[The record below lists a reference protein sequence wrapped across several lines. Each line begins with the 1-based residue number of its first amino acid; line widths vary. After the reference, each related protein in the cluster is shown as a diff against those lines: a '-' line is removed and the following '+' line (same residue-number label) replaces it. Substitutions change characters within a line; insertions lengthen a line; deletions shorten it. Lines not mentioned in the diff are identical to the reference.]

1 MKKLIAAATAILL
14 TTGLTACSGNTE
26 ASVASTASGSELT
39 TAEIKLD
46 LPENWT
52 VTVGDKV
59 YEIIVGLGSTSDES
73 TSAAESFKA
82 LCEENGTSY
91 LAYAVNDE
99 GTVVLTITALTI
111 TDDETTGEHL
121 YLEEYARQNHDTE
134 IFNYQANGGYIRNS
148 SFGEEKIAGKDG
160 YLSHFE
166 LCTDEEVSQM
176 VYGQSEFIYELNGR
190 FCSVQTYY
198 ENETAAAESDA
209 VLASLTAE

>member
-1 MKKLIAAATAILL
+1 MKKIIAAAAAVLL
-14 TTGLTACSGNTE
+14 TMGLTACSGSTE
-26 ASVASTASGSELT
+26 ASIVPTESGSELT
-39 TAEIKLD
+39 AAGIKLD

-59 YEIIVGLGSTSDES
+59 YEIIAGGGPSEGSTAS
-73 TSAAESFKA
+73 AESFKKQS
-82 LCEENGTSY
+82 EENGTFY
-91 LAYAVNDE
+91 LAYAVNSE
-99 GTVVLTITALTI
+99 GTAMLTITALTI

-148 SFGEEKIAGKDG
+148 SFGEEKLAGKDG

-166 LCTDEEVSQM
+166 LCTDEEVTQM
-176 VYGQSEFIYELNGR
+176 IYGQSEFTFELDGR

-198 ENETAAAESDA
+198 GNEAGAADSET
-209 VLASLTAE
+209 VLASLTEG